1 MRLDP
6 SALYILML
14 ITLIPCAQMFVRP
27 PVFTCAVLTI
37 VTVRV
42 ISFGSTVITARAVN

>member
-14 ITLIPCAQMFVRP
+14 ITLIPYAQMFVRP

-42 ISFGSTVITARAVN
+42 IWFGSTVITAGP